1 MSDFFL
7 LLSQQVLGV
16 RQHGLLGSRWFLCWL
31 RTSHEPLRL
40 GGLEKLRNWR
50 ISPGKPIGVQKTGQI
65 LGKPIC
71 LKPLVISE

>member
-1 MSDFFL
+1 MSDCFSPPFAA
-7 LLSQQVLGV
+7 SAW
-16 RQHGLLGSRWFLCWL
+16 REATWTSGSRWFLCWL